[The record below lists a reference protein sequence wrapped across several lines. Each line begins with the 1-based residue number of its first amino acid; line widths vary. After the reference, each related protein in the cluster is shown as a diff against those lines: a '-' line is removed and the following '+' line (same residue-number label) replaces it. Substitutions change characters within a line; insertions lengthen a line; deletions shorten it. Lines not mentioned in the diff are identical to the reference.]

1 MATVKDILATV
12 EDSSNFNEPN
22 STDVYHFLFENHPS
36 KIITM
41 IVGTVI
47 VVADIVLFL
56 GIIWF
61 ERFETHHSR
70 TLMNKLF
77 SSMCWTSIFSQVV
90 TFCDIVRY
98 STGPI
103 SLNLCYVIFLL
114 KVMFKSML
122 LMFLVALILTR

>member
-47 VVADIVLFL
+47 IIAANLLFF
-56 GIIWF
+56 GICWF
-61 ERFETHHSR
+61 EKFETHHSR

-77 SSMCWTSIFSQVV
+77 SYRCWTSIFSLLVV
-90 TFCDIVRY
+90 FCDIVRY

-103 SLNLCYVIFLL
+103 SLNLCYIIFFL
-114 KVMFKSML
+114 KIMFKSMI
-122 LMFLVALILTR
+122 LMFLVALVMTR